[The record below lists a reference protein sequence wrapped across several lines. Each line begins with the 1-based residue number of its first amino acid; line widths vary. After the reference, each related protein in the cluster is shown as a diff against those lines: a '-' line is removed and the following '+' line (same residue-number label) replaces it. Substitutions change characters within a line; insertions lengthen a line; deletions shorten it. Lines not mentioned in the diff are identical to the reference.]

1 MNEKIV
7 YTYVV
12 GDLLHIGHITYLET
26 AKFYAGEN
34 GKLIVGVLT
43 DEATME
49 KKSKPII
56 PFEERLKTI
65 KSLKYV
71 DLAIVQHTYSPLE
84 NVKQLKPDILIESS
98 SHTEEAIEDAKK
110 LVASYGG
117 NVVILPYYKGQ
128 SSTSIKEKIRN
139 TWNVNETYSSS
150 TVLKEKNNPDIIAE
164 KKYNVIVSAGD
175 AITAKLVQEAGFD
188 GVWVSGFEVSARL
201 GLVDNGSIT
210 MSEMLNASKPIIN
223 AVNLPVYID
232 VDNGYG
238 GIHNFIRCAREFE
251 KIGAYAICVEDNP
264 FPKTNSL
271 WGGKTPLLSMEEHGQ
286 KIKMAKM
293 FTNKIKIIARTEALV
308 RKYGI
313 NEAIKRA
320 EYYAECGADMILIH
334 SRDEIGEEAR
344 EISKNYKINKPLA
357 IVPTKFPQITN
368 QELSDSGFSVIIW
381 ANQTERVKIKSV
393 RDCLKILKSEGSA
406 KTIEAGLSATLD
418 DMRSLTPIKEEEE
431 INNLSSQFL
440 KGDITNEI

>member
-1 MNEKIV
+1 MKIV

-12 GDLLHIGHITYLET
+12 ADLLHIGHITFLEK
-26 AKFYAGEN
+26 AKELAGSD

-49 KKSKPII
+49 KKSKPTLS
-56 PFEERLKTI
+56 FDERSK
-65 KSLKYV
+65 
-71 DLAIVQHTYSPLE
+71 IVNALGCVNEVIAQNTYSPLG
-84 NVKQLKPDILIESS
+84 NVKSLNPDILIESE
-98 SHTEEAIEDAKK
+98 SHTEEAIQDAKK
-110 LVASYGG
+110 TVASYGG
-117 NVVILPYYKGQ
+117 QVIVLPYNQKQ
-128 SSTSIKEKIRN
+128 SSTKIKEAIRN
-139 TWNVNETYSSS
+139 NTASNKTDSLLS
-150 TVLKEKNNPDIIAE
+150 TISQGKNNKPIIE
-164 KKYNVIVSAGD
+164 RKKCKVIVSAGD

-223 AVNLPVYID
+223 AIDLPVYVD

-238 GIHNFIRCAREFE
+238 GVHNFIRCAREFE
-251 KIGAYAICVEDNP
+251 KIGAYAICIEDNP

-293 FTNKIKIIARTEALV
+293 FTSKIKIIARTEALV
-308 RKYGI
+308 RGYEMD
-313 NEAIKRA
+313 EAIKRA

-334 SRDEIGEEAR
+334 SRDETGKEAI
-344 EISKNYKINKPLA
+344 EISKNYKIDKPLV

-368 QELSDSGFSVIIW
+368 QELFNLGFSVIIW
-381 ANQTERVKIKSV
+381 ANQTERIKIKSV
-393 RDCLKILKSEGSA
+393 RDCLKILNTEGSA
-406 KTIEAGLSATLD
+406 KTIEERLSATLD

-440 KGDITNEI
+440 KGGNK